1 MLGVTYNLHRSL
13 IFHILDPMAPPAPV
27 IQASTSS
34 VVVGENL
41 RVSCTVVG
49 EQDVAIEVTW
59 EYPGQQ
65 VRMLNTVPFF
75 FLLHHLTYRILPKGL

>member
-1 MLGVTYNLHRSL
+1 
-13 IFHILDPMAPPAPV
+13 MAPPAPV

-75 FLLHHLTYRILPKGL
+75 FFASPLNLQDTPKGFISNDKLY